1 MSEKTWNYLQNLS
14 PISEIP
20 ILWDASGYT
29 TESFN
34 HEVQAE
40 SFTGWD
46 GDLVDEEEVAVM
58 ARLLDVH
65 PGQSLLDVACGY
77 GRHALLFALNH
88 AMQVT
93 GVDISRGLI
102 ARARKLAAGQ
112 GVNATFTTGHGRD
125 LRWRETFDRAIVAYN
140 SFSIFGPDDAPV
152 VLRGIHAALKPG
164 GRLFL
169 DLDNK
174 PHHVR
179 YGTCYRNWHVGETA
193 LTLQDVHFHYD
204 LSVEVLRDV
213 IVHAGFH
220 RLDEFICFKR
230 LYERGEIEGLLTG
243 NGFRVETVYGNWDLT
258 PFSESSPKIIAV
270 ASKQQR

>member
-1 MSEKTWNYLQNLS
+1 MPDKTWSYLNNLP
-14 PISEIP
+14 PISDIP

-29 TESFN
+29 SESFN
-34 HEVQAE
+34 REVQDE

-58 ARLLDVH
+58 ARLLGVR
-65 PGQSLLDVACGY
+65 PEQSLLDVACGY
-77 GRHALLFALNH
+77 GRHALLFARKH
-88 AMQVT
+88 ATHVT
-93 GVDISRGLI
+93 GIDISRGLI
-102 ARARKLAAGQ
+102 ARARKLAEGR
-112 GVNATFTTGHGRD
+112 GVNATFIVGHGRD
-125 LRWRETFDRAIVAYN
+125 LRCRETFDHAIVAYN
-140 SFSIFGPDDAPV
+140 SFSIFGPDDAPS

-174 PHHVR
+174 PHYVR
-179 YGTCYRNWHVGETA
+179 YGTCYRNWHVEEDA

-213 IVHAGFH
+213 VVHAGFR

-230 LYERGEIEGLLTG
+230 IYDRGEIESLLAS
-243 NGFRVETVYGNWDLT
+243 NGFDIETLYGNWDLT
-258 PFSESSPKIIAV
+258 PFGESSPKIILV
-270 ASKQQR
+270 ASKRLD